1 MNSTCGGERTHIF
14 RRRFLQYNFVD
25 TAKSPD
31 WRGAQA
37 AMVAAQQDL
46 VKVFVGQIPKTFEE
60 EDIRE
65 VTAAFAALCRPCC
78 WRFH

>member
-1 MNSTCGGERTHIF
+1 
-14 RRRFLQYNFVD
+14 
-25 TAKSPD
+25 
-31 WRGAQA
+31 
-37 AMVAAQQDL
+37 MVAAQQDL